1 MIQPRTIRWPAPSPV
16 DADAADA
23 AAGLRERKK
32 RQLRQRLTD
41 TATALFMERG
51 FDAVKVAEVAA
62 ACGVSEKTVYNY
74 FPTKESLLIDRWDAT
89 MSGLRSGLAAPDA
102 APVEVAL
109 RILTA
114 ELEAMTSWLAAQPDP
129 EAATTAMRR
138 FGELIRS
145 TASLRAHQLDAAGR
159 LIALVA
165 ELLAARA
172 GLAADDPEPR
182 IAAAALLGLWEVQ
195 FTSLRRVLAG
205 TSSAQRIHDQVM
217 ADVRRA
223 AQVLEAGLR
232 QWPPATGACGAVPG
246 PKIPT
251 G

>member
-1 MIQPRTIRWPAPSPV
+1 MTLPPTVRWPAPPPAGADAV
-16 DADAADA
+16 DAG
-23 AAGLRERKK
+23 AGLRERKK

-51 FDAVKVAEVAA
+51 FDAVRVTEIAA

-74 FPTKESLLIDRWDAT
+74 FPTKESLLLDRWDAT
-89 MSGLRSGLAAPDA
+89 TAALRSGLAVPEA

-109 RILTA
+109 RIVAA
-114 ELEAMTSWLAAQPDP
+114 EVKAMASWLAAQPDE
-129 EAATTAMRR
+129 EAAVAAMRQ

-145 TASLRAHQLDAAGR
+145 TVSLRAHQRDATDS

-182 IAAAALLGLWEVQ
+182 IAATALLGLWDVQ
-195 FTSLRRVLAG
+195 FTSLRRVLARTG
-205 TSSAQRIHDQVM
+205 SARRIHDQVL

-223 AQVLEAGLR
+223 ASVLEDGLCR
-232 QWPPATGACGAVPG
+232 WPPAG
-246 PKIPT
+246 
-251 G
+251 